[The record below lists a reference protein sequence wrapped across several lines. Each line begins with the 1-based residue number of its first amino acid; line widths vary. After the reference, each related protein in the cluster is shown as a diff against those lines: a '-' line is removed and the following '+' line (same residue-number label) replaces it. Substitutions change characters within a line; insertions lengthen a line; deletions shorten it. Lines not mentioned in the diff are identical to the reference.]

1 MMLFFYELI
10 SNQIFSLILLPL
22 LIFSA
27 RVADVTLGTLR
38 IVFISQG
45 RRKLAPLVGFFEI
58 FIWLLAMGQIFS
70 NLTNFIYYIAYAGGF
85 SMGNWVG
92 LMVEN
97 KISLGLL
104 SLQLIIRENPEKLI
118 NLLKD
123 QGYSITTMT
132 AEGSKGMVRLVI
144 LVIKRKNLPKILE
157 LIRENNPKAFISIE
171 QVKSVRGGNFPQSK
185 RIRWDLMKRKKIK

>member
-1 MMLFFYELI
+1 MADTF
-10 SNQIFSLILLPL
+10 IFSLILLPI
-22 LIFSA
+22 LIFVA

-58 FIWLLAMGQIFS
+58 LIWLIAMGQIFS

-85 SMGNWVG
+85 AMGNYIG
-92 LMVEN
+92 LIVEN

-104 SLQLIIRENPEKLI
+104 SLQLIIRENPETLI

-123 QGYSITTMT
+123 RGYSLTTMT
-132 AEGSKGMVRLVI
+132 AEGTKGFVKIVY
-144 LVIKRKNLPKILE
+144 LVIKRKSLPKTLE
-157 LIRENNPKAFISIE
+157 MIRTNNPKAFISIE
-171 QVKSVRGGNFPQSK
+171 QVKSVSGGNFPQVK
-185 RIRWDLMKRKKIK
+185 RWDILKRKKVK

>member
-1 MMLFFYELI
+1 MIENF
-10 SNQIFSLILLPL
+10 IFSLILLPA
-22 LIFSA
+22 LIFVA

-58 FIWLLAMGQIFS
+58 LIWLVAMGQIFS

-85 SMGNWVG
+85 AMGNYIG
-92 LMVEN
+92 LIVEN

-104 SLQLIIRENPEKLI
+104 SLQLIIRENPETLI

-123 QGYSITTMT
+123 RGYSLTTMT
-132 AEGSKGMVRLVI
+132 AEGTKGFVKIVY
-144 LVIKRKNLPKILE
+144 LVIKRKILPKTLE
-157 LIRENNPKAFISIE
+157 MIRTNNPKAFISIE
-171 QVKSVRGGNFPQSK
+171 QVKSVSGGNFPQVK
-185 RIRWDLMKRKKIK
+185 RWDILKRKKIK